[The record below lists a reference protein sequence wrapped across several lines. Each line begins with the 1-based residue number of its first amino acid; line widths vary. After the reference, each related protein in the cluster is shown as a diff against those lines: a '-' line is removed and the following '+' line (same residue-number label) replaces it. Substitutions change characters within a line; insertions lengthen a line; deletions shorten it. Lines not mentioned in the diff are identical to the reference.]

1 MLVNGK
7 EYRTVWMEGG
17 TVFMIDQNE
26 LPFSFRIIQAH
37 QYQDTCQAIRIMTV
51 RGAGAIG
58 AASGFAM
65 AQAFL
70 QAPKK

>member
-37 QYQDTCQAIRIMTV
+37 QYRDTCHNH
-51 RGAGAIG
+51 GH
-58 AASGFAM
+58 F
-65 AQAFL
+65 
-70 QAPKK
+70 